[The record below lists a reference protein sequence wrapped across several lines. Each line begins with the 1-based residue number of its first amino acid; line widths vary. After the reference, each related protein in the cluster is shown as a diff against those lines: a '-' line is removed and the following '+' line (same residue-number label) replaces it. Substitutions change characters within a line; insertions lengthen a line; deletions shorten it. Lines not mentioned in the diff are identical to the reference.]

1 MKILIENEEF
11 IFTTD
16 KTILQ
21 IDVIHNFLKNSYWAK
36 NIPYEVVKKSIENS
50 MCFGVY
56 HNNMQIGFARV
67 VTDSATFAYLAD
79 VFILENYRRKGL
91 SKQLMKYIVEYPE
104 LQKLRTWILKTK
116 DAHGLYKQFG
126 FASPKFPGKVME
138 FSDLPKGYSKMDN

>member
-138 FSDLPKGYSKMDN
+138 FSDLPNGYSKMDN